1 MGVSDYPQAFN
12 GRFTALSKYW
22 IFIFIPA
29 LIASAVMPG
38 SYLTWFLEALPAMG
52 AFLLL
57 ALTHRAFPLTNL
69 THVLLLILCLL
80 ILVGAHYGFGNVPVF
95 EWLKPRLGWQR
106 NNFDKLAHFF
116 QGFAPAILFRE
127 ILARCDAVKRGW
139 LWLVVPA
146 LVLALSAAY
155 ELIEWVAALALRDRA
170 EDFLA
175 IQGDPWDAQ
184 SDMATALLGGVLALL
199 LLWRRH
205 DRQIT
210 QLEAY
215 ARPLPRRQP
224 DTGGPEP
231 VDDKGAAMPPLRLS
245 IVVPTYDEAEIIQAT
260 LTKLQAFRERGAEII
275 VVDGLS
281 GDRTAEL
288 AAPLASRVIRSARG
302 RATQMNAGARAATGE
317 VLLFLHADTWLPR
330 NADLRLA
337 EVCAAG
343 AAWGRFD
350 VRLSGE
356 HPALRIVE
364 SVINWRSRLS
374 GMVNGNQGMFVRRDL
389 FVEAGGFPEIPLM
402 EDVAL
407 SRALRRYARP
417 ACLWER
423 VVTSSRS
430 WEKHGILNNLLFL
443 WRLRLSYFLGADPMV
458 LARRYHR
465 R

>member
-1 MGVSDYPQAFN
+1 M
-12 GRFTALSKYW
+12 SKYW

-29 LIASAVMPG
+29 LAVSAVMPS
-38 SYLTWFLEALPAMG
+38 SYLNWFLEMLPAAG
-52 AFLLL
+52 TFLIL
-57 ALTHRAFPLTNL
+57 ALTRRAFPLTNL
-69 THVLLLILCLL
+69 SHVLLLILCLL
-80 ILVGAHYGFGNVPVF
+80 ILVGAHYGFGKVPVF

-127 ILARCDAVKRGW
+127 ILVRCGAVKRSW

-155 ELIEWVAALALRDRA
+155 ELIEWVAALALRERA

-184 SDMATALLGGVLALL
+184 SDMATALLGAVLALL

-205 DRQIT
+205 DRQIVR
-210 QLEAY
+210 LETY
-215 ARPLPRRQP
+215 DLPLSRRQP
-224 DTGGPEP
+224 DTDWPGPLE
-231 VDDKGAAMPPLRLS
+231 GAESAAPPLRLS
-245 IVVPTYDEAEIIQAT
+245 IVVPTYNEAACIQAT
-260 LTKLQAFRERGAEII
+260 LDGLQVFRARGAEVI

-281 GDRTAEL
+281 DDHTADL
-288 AAPLASRVIRSARG
+288 AEPLASRVIRSARG

-317 VLLFLHADTWLPR
+317 ALLFLYADTRLPP
-330 NADLRLA
+330 NADWRLA
-337 EVCAAG
+337 EVLAAG

-350 VRLSGE
+350 VRFSGD
-356 HPALRIVE
+356 HPALRMVE

-389 FVEAGGFPEIPLM
+389 FREAGGFPEIPLL

-407 SRALRRYARP
+407 SRTLRQYARP
-417 ACLWER
+417 ACLWEQ
-423 VVTSSRS
+423 VVTSSRY
-430 WEKHGILNNLLFL
+430 WEKHGILNTLLFN
-443 WRLRLSYFLGADPMV
+443 WRLQLSYFLGADPV
-458 LARRYHR
+458 LLARRYHR